1 MSAEQVGGLQDHPRW
16 GRLPDLGLDDRY
28 DRLVVVAAHPD
39 DESIG
44 AGGLIARAHDRGM
57 QVYVALLTAGEAA
70 DPAVTDG
77 SRHALARMRLA
88 EMEAAVSL
96 LAPGAPVVF
105 LGAQDG
111 HLDEC
116 EPQVAAYLAE
126 TLGQGGRT
134 LVAAPWREDPHPDH
148 RSAGRAAAT
157 AAAAAGA
164 RLVEFPVRLWLD
176 ADPGEAPWDRMV
188 QLSLTDAERD
198 RKVAAIGAHVSQ
210 VRSPDVLRSRLAHL
224 AGTVEHHVLE
234 PAAVPDPVSAS
245 DPVSA
250 ES

>member
-1 MSAEQVGGLQDHPRW
+1 MGGLQDHPRW
-16 GRLPDLGLDDRY
+16 GRLPDLELEGGY

-70 DPAVTDG
+70 DPTVTDG

-88 EMEAAVSL
+88 EMEEAVGV

-116 EPQVAAYLAE
+116 EPQVTAYLTE
-126 TLGQGGRT
+126 TLGQATRT

-148 RSAGRAAAT
+148 RAAGRAAA
-157 AAAAAGA
+157 AAASASGA

-176 ADPGEAPWDRMV
+176 TDAGAAPWDRMV
-188 QLSLTDAERD
+188 QLALSDAERD
-198 RKVAAIGAHVSQ
+198 RKVAAIGAHASQ
-210 VRSPDVLRSRLAHL
+210 FRSPDVLRSRLAHL
-224 AGTVEHHVLE
+224 AGSVEHHVLE
-234 PAAVPDPVSAS
+234 PVPVPV
-245 DPVSA
+245 PVPA

>member
-1 MSAEQVGGLQDHPRW
+1 MSSAQVGARQDHPRW
-16 GRLPDLGLDDRY
+16 GRVPLLDLDGAY

-44 AGGLIARAHDRGM
+44 AGGLVARAHDRGM
-57 QVYVALLTAGEAA
+57 SVYVALLTAGEAA
-70 DPAVTDG
+70 DTSVTDG
-77 SRHALARMRLA
+77 SRHALARTRLA
-88 EMEAAVSL
+88 EMEQAVGV

-111 HLDEC
+111 HLDAC
-116 EPQVAAYLAE
+116 EPDVTAYLTE

-148 RSAGRAAAT
+148 RSAGRAAA
-157 AAAAAGA
+157 AAAAASGA

-176 ADPGEAPWDRMV
+176 ADAAEAPWDRMV
-188 QLSLTDAERD
+188 QLCLTDAERD
-198 RKVAAIGAHVSQ
+198 RKVAAIGAHASQ
-210 VRSPDVLRSRLAHL
+210 FRSPEVLHARLAHL

-234 PAAVPDPVSAS
+234 PAPVPAPAQS
-245 DPVSA
+245 
-250 ES
+250 